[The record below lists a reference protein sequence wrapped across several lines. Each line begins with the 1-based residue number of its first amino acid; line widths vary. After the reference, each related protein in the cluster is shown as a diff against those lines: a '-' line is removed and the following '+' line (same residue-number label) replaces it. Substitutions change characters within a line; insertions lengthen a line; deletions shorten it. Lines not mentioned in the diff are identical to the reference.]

1 MTTHAVSNYL
11 VTFMRMV
18 TSAQIRSKPE
28 EYEPFLTHPDTGEQM
43 GVKEFCETF
52 VEVLGKEAG
61 EQTPTIPFFLLRL
74 TTRLSPHVLIYIY
87 KRNSAVGCP
96 LIDHVQL
103 TAISQALKVNVEIAY
118 LDGRSD
124 DGRVEYVKFNHAAD
138 VNETPLTLIYR

>member
-1 MTTHAVSNYL
+1 MTAHSVSNYL
-11 VTFMRMV
+11 VTFMRMI

-61 EQTPTIPFFLLRL
+61 EQPPTIPFFPLRL
-74 TTRLSPHVLIYIY
+74 TTRLSPHVLIKK
-87 KRNSAVGCP
+87 KRNSAAGCP

-103 TAISQALKVNVEIAY
+103 TAISQALRVNVEIAY
-118 LDGRSD
+118 LDGRSE
-124 DGRVEYVKFNHAAD
+124 DGRVEYVRFYHATD